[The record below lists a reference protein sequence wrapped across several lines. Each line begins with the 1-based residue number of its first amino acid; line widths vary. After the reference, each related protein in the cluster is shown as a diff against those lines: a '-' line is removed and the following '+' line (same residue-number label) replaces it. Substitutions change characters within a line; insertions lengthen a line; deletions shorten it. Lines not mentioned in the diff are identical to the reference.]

1 MLSQVIR
8 HVSPPD
14 RLGEPKK
21 RFLRFRK
28 LVVTVMTMVA
38 VVVIAM
44 VFFFMIVVVVVVRIG
59 GVDEVFEGARA
70 IENAGR

>member
-1 MLSQVIR
+1 
-8 HVSPPD
+8 
-14 RLGEPKK
+14 
-21 RFLRFRK
+21 
-28 LVVTVMTMVA
+28 MTMVA